1 MEYISPPIRSRH
13 VVRGFRDF
21 DDAKTFSSVAHA
33 RIVKA
38 LKEEG
43 VDPQGLS
50 HSVESPIPSN
60 GKTSSYD
67 VNFSHPHKNLT
78 QLLELQIREWATT
91 RSLTPMNVHLRLGS
105 AIEAGGGLGQPM

>member
-50 HSVESPIPSN
+50 HSVESPISYSITRASN
-60 GKTSSYD
+60 PRVGNY
-67 VNFSHPHKNLT
+67 
-78 QLLELQIREWATT
+78 
-91 RSLTPMNVHLRLGS
+91 
-105 AIEAGGGLGQPM
+105 